1 MDKFD
6 LLMYVACIGTIVASA
21 VFGTWALLITMSL
34 QGLIMNSKEQRRNIY
49 ICLAAMVAGFI
60 LQGIIIP

>member
-6 LLMYVACIGTIVASA
+6 LLMYAACIGAIVASA

-34 QGLIMNSKEQRRNIY
+34 
-49 ICLAAMVAGFI
+49 
-60 LQGIIIP
+60 